1 MAQQRHAVPPPLKT
15 EEDYIPYPSVHEVL
29 GREGPFPLILLPQ
42 FGGYW
47 IEGTNHQLSGTPES
61 PQTPAPST
69 RAKLEGN
76 HTAKIYRKHFLGKEH
91 FNYYSLDPVL
101 GHLVFSLKYDEQEQ
115 LHLLLRTR
123 TRTLHDVVPI
133 SCLAEFPNVVQM
145 AKLVC
150 EDINVDRFYPV
161 LYPKA
166 SRLILAFDEHVL
178 SNHFKF
184 GVIYQKLGQTSEEE
198 LFGTTEESPAFAEF
212 LDVLGQRV
220 QLRDFKGCVTGGWVG
235 APMGPRLRV
244 PVPPP
249 HAGSGGGLDVTH
261 GQTGS
266 ESVYCHFRDK
276 EIMFHVS
283 TKLPYTEGD
292 AQQLQR
298 KRHIGNDIVAVV
310 FQDENTPFV
319 PDMIAS
325 NFLHAFVVVQ
335 LEQGSTQ
342 GTLYKVSVTARDD
355 VPFFG
360 PPLPDPAVFRK
371 GPEFQEFL
379 LTKLINAEYACYK
392 AEKFAKLEERTRA
405 ALLET
410 LHEEL
415 QARSQAMLGLG
426 PDDERP
432 DNGAAAS
439 GFFESFK
446 SLLVPGSR
454 RGRRGSAIGLGSV
467 EEALLVPGK
476 SPSRR
481 RPGPLGSRRSSAIG
495 IESIQE
501 APAGRDGPAATP
513 EGACSTH
520 SSPESRR
527 HPDRAE
533 KPEPP
538 NFSRSSSS
546 ASSFG
551 SAEEPGE
558 PGRESRSPSGSH
570 RDAFAN
576 TPWPD
581 DPPGP
586 LPGRHP
592 PDPPEIKIQLDR
604 PPPEPGAE
612 AIVPVQDLGDIP
624 PKKPIG
630 APPPPSRQ
638 SPSPQIPLEG

>member
-61 PQTPAPST
+61 PQTPAPSS

-91 FNYYSLDPVL
+91 FNYYSLDPAL

-123 TRTLHDVVPI
+123 ARTLHDVVPI

-220 QLRDFKGCVTGGWVG
+220 QLRDFKGF
-235 APMGPRLRV
+235 R
-244 PVPPP
+244 
-249 HAGSGGGLDVTH
+249 GGLDVTH

-432 DNGAAAS
+432 DNGAAAP

-446 SLLVPGSR
+446 RALRGRSPSLEAVALGLRRAPPTRPPNAAAGPPDGGSSLLVPGSR

-513 EGACSTH
+513 EGTCSAH

-586 LPGRHP
+586 LPGHRP

-604 PPPEPGAE
+604 PPQNPG
-612 AIVPVQDLGDIP
+612 
-624 PKKPIG
+624 
-630 APPPPSRQ
+630 S
-638 SPSPQIPLEG
+638 